1 MSFGGLDRS
10 YRIYIPDGLPTP
22 APLVV
27 MLHGGFG
34 SAQQAERAYGW
45 DQLADN
51 AKFVVAY
58 PDGEGRAWNTNG
70 GCCGRPGRE
79 NVDDVGFINAVVND
93 ISANVGIDANRV
105 YATGISNGG
114 MMSYALACNTG
125 TFAAIGPDSAT
136 QLDGCAAPHP
146 TSVMHIHG
154 TADRLIRYDG
164 GARRRRRSH
173 RRAAGAGSQRIL
185 ARRRSMRAA
194 GDHDR
199 RRGDHIDGGLSPR
212 TASVVLKTVDGG
224 GHEWPPFATGAL
236 WQFFAAPSRAA
247 RLEGLGRTRPLRL
260 PAWRTPNQTQQP
272 QSHAKPPANP
282 AGGGARW
289 VALLALIVALTAD
302 RCRRVGHGDGVAAEG
317 AKRRSR
323 APSRSRRCAP
333 PSTP

>member
-1 MSFGGLDRS
+1 MLARLTALLALLLVAAGCTAPGSAAPPGFTVGSTTHAMGFGGLDRS
-10 YRIYIPDGLPTP
+10 YRIYVPEGAQTP

-79 NVDDVGFINAVVND
+79 GVDDVGFINAVVSD
-93 ISANVGIDANRV
+93 VSANVGIDANRV

-164 GARRRRRSH
+164 GPGVGVAR
-173 RRAAGAGSQRIL
+173 
-185 ARRRSMRAA
+185 
-194 GDHDR
+194 
-199 RRGDHIDGGLSPR
+199 IDGPPVPDVNAFWRGVDQCGPPVTTTDGPVTTS
-212 TASVVLKTVDGG
+212 TAGCPENRSVVLKTVGGG
-224 GHEWPPFATGAL
+224 GHEWPPFATDAL
-236 WQFFAAPSRAA
+236 WQFFVAHPAPRA
-247 RLEGLGRTRPLRL
+247 
-260 PAWRTPNQTQQP
+260 
-272 QSHAKPPANP
+272 
-282 AGGGARW
+282 
-289 VALLALIVALTAD
+289 
-302 RCRRVGHGDGVAAEG
+302 
-317 AKRRSR
+317 
-323 APSRSRRCAP
+323 
-333 PSTP
+333 